1 MEFYATSSRVS
12 PISRPKPGDPPT
24 WLESPLNSIAYPK
37 GKAKHTE
44 EKKPPDFCKAPAAC
58 NPAKLLPNVYN
69 GKNPSAPTKRSTFFC
84 HVYILLVEEMRL
96 TTWDV

>member
-1 MEFYATSSRVS
+1 MAEKSIDFYC
-12 PISRPKPGDPPT
+12 
-24 WLESPLNSIAYPK
+24 LPK
-37 GKAKHTE
+37 GEGQTYGG
-44 EKKPPDFCKAPAAC
+44 KKPPDFCKAPAAC